1 MKNKYIQDIK
11 DIQEITLRK
20 ICKENNINYAN
31 VYNARA
37 SEKTIKLARDEY
49 INELKNVIK
58 KIGR

>member
-37 SEKTIKLARDEY
+37 SLETIKLARDEY